1 MRSFIHKLLLAWPIK
16 IQQWLKQITLLF
28 QEREELAYLWEEKKM
43 SIQEMLMYE
52 LMYIKSIYYLEQQR

>member
-43 SIQEMLMYE
+43 SI
-52 LMYIKSIYYLEQQR
+52 